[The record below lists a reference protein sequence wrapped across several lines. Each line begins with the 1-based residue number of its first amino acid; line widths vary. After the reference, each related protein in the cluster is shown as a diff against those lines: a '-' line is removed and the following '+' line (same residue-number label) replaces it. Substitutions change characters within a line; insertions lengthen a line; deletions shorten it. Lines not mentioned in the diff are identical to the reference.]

1 MIKRLKH
8 NFHTH
13 TIRCNHAVDEDEKYI
28 EVAIKNRLKT
38 LGFSDH
44 IPLIREDG
52 RESSYRVPYNTC
64 QEYYDSLNGLR
75 EKYRNQIEIFIGFE
89 MEYYPEYFDVMVET
103 AKKFKGEYLILG
115 QHFFTAE
122 HKNGKHSLYET
133 TETKEELSI
142 YVDVI
147 LNAMKTGVFT
157 YVAHP
162 DIVNFVGN
170 DEDYISE
177 MTRICLASKE
187 LNIPLELNL
196 LGIRE
201 DRIYPNKLFWKIAG
215 EIGSP
220 VIIGCDAHSAK
231 DVYEKTCI
239 TKAFKIVKEFN
250 LNLLEKPNLIRIDK

>member
-28 EVAIKNRLKT
+28 EVAIENGLKT

-44 IPLIREDG
+44 IPLVREDG
-52 RESSYRVPYNTC
+52 RESSYRVPYARC

-75 EKYRNQIEIFIGFE
+75 EKYRNKIDIFIGFE
-89 MEYYPEYFDVMVET
+89 MEYYPEYFDVMLET

-115 QHFFTAE
+115 QHFYVAE
-122 HKNGKHSLYET
+122 HKGGKYVLSQEGLG
-133 TETKEELSI
+133 KEDI
-142 YVDVI
+142 TAYVNSVI
-147 LNAMKTGVFT
+147 SAMKTGVFT

-162 DIVNFVGN
+162 DIVNFVGS

-177 MTRICLASKE
+177 MSKICLASKE

-196 LGIRE
+196 LGIRKN
-201 DRIYPNKLFWKIAG
+201 RVYPNKLFWKIAG

-231 DVYEKTCI
+231 DVYEITCI
-239 TKAFKIVKEFN
+239 EKAFEIVKEFN